1 MKLVIFILIVLII
14 AALLIRIILRSVNQ
28 HSPLLMQLHAAGIR
42 TGDAERILSSGE
54 YWQRQKTLLTER
66 EVSFMKGLFRIVD
79 MKRWYLCPQVRV
91 ADIVQL
97 NGNIRPRSRQWWQ
110 LFRMVSQWHVDVV
123 IVERRSFSIVAA
135 VVSTPRFLTVMG
147 MRTIQMVNYRLIS
160 LALTVELDDASHLRP
175 ERRRRDILLEEVLR
189 QAGIP
194 LLRSHDAR
202 KLLQMT
208 GEWLNTTGAAQQS
221 PEHRS

>member
-1 MKLVIFILIVLII
+1 MKLIIFILIVLII

-42 TGDAERILSSGE
+42 TGDAERILSGGE

-97 NGNIRPRSRQWWQ
+97 NGNIRPRSRQWWR
-110 LFRMVSQWHVDVV
+110 LFRMSQWHVDVV

-135 VVSTPRFLTVMG
+135 
-147 MRTIQMVNYRLIS
+147 
-160 LALTVELDDASHLRP
+160 VELDDASHLRP

-189 QAGIP
+189 LAGIP

-208 GEWLNTTGAAQQS
+208 GEWLNT
-221 PEHRS
+221 

>member
-1 MKLVIFILIVLII
+1 MKLIIFILIVLII

-97 NGNIRPRSRQWWQ
+97 NGNIRPRSEPPR
-110 LFRMVSQWHVDVV
+110 VS
-123 IVERRSFSIVAA
+123 
-135 VVSTPRFLTVMG
+135 
-147 MRTIQMVNYRLIS
+147 
-160 LALTVELDDASHLRP
+160 
-175 ERRRRDILLEEVLR
+175 
-189 QAGIP
+189 
-194 LLRSHDAR
+194 
-202 KLLQMT
+202 
-208 GEWLNTTGAAQQS
+208 
-221 PEHRS
+221 

>member
-1 MKLVIFILIVLII
+1 
-14 AALLIRIILRSVNQ
+14 
-28 HSPLLMQLHAAGIR
+28 MQLHAAGIR
-42 TGDAERILSSGE
+42 TGDAERILSGGE

-97 NGNIRPRSRQWWQ
+97 NGNIRPRSRQWWR

-135 VVSTPRFLTVMG
+135 VSWMMPAIYDRNADAGIFFWKRFT
-147 MRTIQMVNYRLIS
+147 
-160 LALTVELDDASHLRP
+160 
-175 ERRRRDILLEEVLR
+175 R

-194 LLRSHDAR
+194 LLLESHVP
-202 KLLQMT
+202 
-208 GEWLNTTGAAQQS
+208 AAADDRRMAEYNRGLIS
-221 PEHRS
+221 SPPEHRS

>member
-1 MKLVIFILIVLII
+1 MKLIIFILIVLII

-42 TGDAERILSSGE
+42 TGDAERILSGGE

-91 ADIVQL
+91 ANIVQL

-135 VVSTPRFLTVMG
+135 
-147 MRTIQMVNYRLIS
+147 
-160 LALTVELDDASHLRP
+160 VELDDASHLRP

-208 GEWLNTTGAAQQS
+208 GEWLNTTGAVQQS